1 MADDTQKTI
10 KKLNVSD
17 FIRNKTIKLS
27 DAYRVRIKQ
36 VGNTIDTKDYDMFH
50 QYGKDKDKGA
60 EMYNCV
66 SVKLPEYKPNT
77 SEVIK
82 YANKS
87 VKLKMRNYEDV
98 DTLSLTFWETADR
111 SMYQLIK
118 SMTKITGMSENIEY
132 PNANY
137 NPWRFID
144 DIYVEILSNDL
155 DPDVPVKTYHFHHL
169 TLVNYSYDYQLDYTA
184 NALPLVTLEFN
195 YRVYEIT

>member
-1 MADDTQKTI
+1 MADDTKKTF
-10 KKLNVSD
+10 KRLNVAD
-17 FIRNKTIKLS
+17 FIKEKTIKLS

-36 VGNTIDTKDYDMFH
+36 VGRTSDKNDNDLFH
-50 QYGKDKDKGA
+50 QYGKDASKGE

-87 VKLKMRNYEDV
+87 VKLKMPNYEDV
-98 DTLSLTFWETADR
+98 ETLSLTFWETSDR

-118 SMTKITGMSENIEY
+118 SMTKINGMSENIEY
-132 PNANY
+132 PINY

-144 DIYVEILSNDL
+144 DIYVDVLSNDL
-155 DPDVPVKTYHFHHL
+155 DPEIPVMTYHFKHL